1 MAANPMIKDKNAIV
15 AGDTIAIPGVNVPRS
30 GGFNLGR
37 ALIGKGN
44 TPDFIKGIEDIVKGP
59 DGKIGGGDAFG
70 GNAGLMAMAAL
81 YGKAVKEDYK
91 KKEGGLKDIRQSIRP
106 DLMPAPTFTGFDLG
120 IRAAAKG
127 GLMENELDLRM
138 GGPSI
143 GPGTGTSDDIPAML
157 SDGEFVMTSAAN
169 NGLGGFKITK
179 TETGIELIPNGAP
192 DRQKGAKNMD
202 KLMKTF
208 EEFNK
213 AGQI

>member
-1 MAANPMIKDKNAIV
+1 
-15 AGDTIAIPGVNVPRS
+15 VPRT
-30 GGFNLGR
+30 GFNIGR
-37 ALIGKGN
+37 AILGKGN

-59 DGKIGGGDAFG
+59 DGKIGGGDALG
-70 GNAGLMAMAAL
+70 GNAGLMALAAL
-81 YGKAVKEDYK
+81 YGKATKEAAEK
-91 KKEGGLKDIRQSIRP
+91 TAGGLQDIRTSVRP
-106 DLMPAPTFTGFDLG
+106 DLMPQPTFQGFDLG
-120 IRAAAKG
+120 IRPGMSYG
-127 GLMENELDLRM
+127 GSMDEQELDLRM

-208 EEFNK
+208 EQFNEIGK
-213 AGQI
+213 V